1 MALEDRPT
9 MKIVVPADVQFFRP
23 VRLAVGGLGTLV
35 GFDIEAMEDI
45 RIGVDE
51 LCGALYEA
59 GDKTTIDVTA
69 SVEAG
74 VTLHVECTAPM
85 GPGDVDV
92 DRFVFSERIL
102 SVVADSYG
110 IEATDGTIRCW
121 LERSVADQ
129 QVDAE
134 VQ

>member
-1 MALEDRPT
+1 

-35 GFDIEAMEDI
+35 GFDIDAMEDL

-59 GDKTTIDVTA
+59 GDGSEIEVTITVHPG
-69 SVEAG
+69 EMI
-74 VTLHVECTAPM
+74 HVECSTAM
-85 GPGDVDV
+85 GDGDVND

-102 SVVADSYG
+102 SVVVDAYG
-110 IEATDGTIRCW
+110 IEALGGRLRGW
-121 LERSVADQ
+121 LERSLVDQ
-129 QVDAE
+129 QVDADAL
-134 VQ
+134 